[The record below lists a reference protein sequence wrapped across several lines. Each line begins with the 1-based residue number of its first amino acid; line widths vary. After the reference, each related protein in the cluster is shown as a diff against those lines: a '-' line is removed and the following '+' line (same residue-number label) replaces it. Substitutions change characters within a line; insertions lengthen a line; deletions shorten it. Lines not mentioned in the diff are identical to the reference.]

1 MLLRQYHWYEMG
13 TLGGLLSASSTEQ
26 RQDTASP
33 VAEKGTLDGLFS
45 AFSTETEAGHYLGYG
60 RDTLGGLRVPS
71 SGSTTPGGLFGAS
84 STEQRQDTA
93 SPVAEKGTLGGLFS
107 ASGTGQR
114 QDTAS
119 PVWKRHPG
127 WSLERVG
134 FGERHPGWSPSAFTP
149 VGVPWVVSQVFS
161 VRRQKHP
168 RWSLDSLRFGK

>member
-71 SGSTTPGGLFGAS
+71 SGSTTPGGLFGGS
-84 STEQRQDTA
+84 STEAEQGSITGTKWA
-93 SPVAEKGTLGGLFS
+93 PWVVFLNVFTPVEAPWVVSLVLPVRGRGRTQHPRYGKGTLGGLWS
-107 ASGTGQR
+107 VLGLGRGTLG
-114 QDTAS
+114 
-119 PVWKRHPG
+119 G
-127 WSLERVG
+127 LRV
-134 FGERHPGWSPSAFTP
+134 PLL
-149 VGVPWVVSQVFS
+149 Q
-161 VRRQKHP
+161 
-168 RWSLDSLRFGK
+168 